1 MEGQEKKENEMVIVN
16 PEQSVSLAKF
26 DPEKEIQFA
35 TKASKALLSI
45 FENNL
50 KKPVMINNEKYLEF
64 EDWQTIARFFNT
76 TVGTEKTEKL
86 TDASGKFI
94 GYSATSV
101 VYNNLGNK
109 IGGAEA
115 SCLVD
120 EKNWGSKPEFQ
131 LKSMAQTRACSKA
144 LRNIFGWVVVLA
156 GFKAT
161 PAEELNDRDYGNGF
175 DKEPFPSGA
184 NKKKTS
190 PAKTESI
197 VKHICTDCGKSITQ
211 KVADYS
217 EKNFNGMRLC
227 MDCQKKYKK

>member
-1 MEGQEKKENEMVIVN
+1 MEGQEKKEGEMVIISQ
-16 PEQSVSLAKF
+16 EQNVSLAKF
-26 DPEKEIQFA
+26 DPQKEIEFA

-86 TDASGKFI
+86 TDPSGKFL

-120 EKNWGSKPEFQ
+120 EKNWLSKPEFQ

-161 PAEELNDRDYGNGF
+161 PAEELNDRDYSNGF
-175 DKEPFPSGA
+175 GEEPFPSG
-184 NKKKTS
+184 KKPVGPVKPKT
-190 PAKTESI
+190 I
-197 VKHICTDCGKSITQ
+197 VKYICNDCGKTITP
-211 KVADYS
+211 KIAEYS
-217 EKNFNGMRLC
+217 EKNFNGMKLC

>member
-1 MEGQEKKENEMVIVN
+1 MKEEKKKDKMIVIN
-16 PEQSVSLAKF
+16 PEQNVSLAKF
-26 DPEKEIQFA
+26 DPEKEIEFA

-45 FENNL
+45 FTNNL

-86 TDASGKFI
+86 TDPSGKFL

-101 VYNNLGNK
+101 VYNNMGNK

-120 EKNWGSKPEFQ
+120 EKNWASKPEFQ

-175 DKEPFPSGA
+175 DKEPFPS
-184 NKKKTS
+184 NNPERKTTG
-190 PAKTESI
+190 PVKPKTLT
-197 VKHICTDCGKSITQ
+197 KYICTDCAKPITQ
-211 KVADYS
+211 KIVEYS
-217 EKNFNGMRLC
+217 EKNFNGIRLC